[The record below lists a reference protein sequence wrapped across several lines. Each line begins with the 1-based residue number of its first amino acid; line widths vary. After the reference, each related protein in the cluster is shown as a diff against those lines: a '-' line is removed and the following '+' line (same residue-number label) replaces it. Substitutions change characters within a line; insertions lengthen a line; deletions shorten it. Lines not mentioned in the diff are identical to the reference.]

1 MNKEETI
8 QETVTTLN
16 DIITNTLK
24 GKSIHIYEYDALFIS
39 QQRRISYWCINN
51 TNQEFLQPEFWS
63 DIQIKKHIGIIVS
76 VSGYYMDYEGTSISM
91 VVTINNED
99 KNVNINMED
108 KFELLNEKERD

>member
-1 MNKEETI
+1 MNKE
-8 QETVTTLN
+8 ETVTTLN
-16 DIITNTLK
+16 DTITNTLK

-39 QQRRISYWCINN
+39 QQRRISHWWLNN

-63 DIQIKKHIGIIVS
+63 DIQIKKHIGTIVS

>member
-1 MNKEETI
+1 MT
-8 QETVTTLN
+8 TTLN
-16 DIITNTLK
+16 DTITNTLK
-24 GKSIHIYEYDALFIS
+24 GKSIVIYEYDVLFIS

-51 TNQEFLQPEFWS
+51 TNQDFLQPEFWS

-108 KFELLNEKERD
+108 KIELIESYE

>member
-1 MNKEETI
+1 MT
-8 QETVTTLN
+8 TTLN
-16 DIITNTLK
+16 DTITNTLK
-24 GKSIHIYEYDALFIS
+24 GKSIVIYEYDSLFLHREE
-39 QQRRISYWCINN
+39 RRISHWHINN
-51 TNQEFLQPEFWS
+51 NEENSIHYNHEYWTDL
-63 DIQIKKHIGIIVS
+63 QIKKHIGTIVS